1 MVILEDVFKKDFS
14 DFEKPLT
21 ALALEFPCNLSSTG
35 DTFGEG
41 RFHLFLLALPSNMTL
56 QSKT

>member
-1 MVILEDVFKKDFS
+1 MVILDVFKKDFS

-21 ALALEFPCNLSSTG
+21 ALALEFPCNLSGTG

-41 RFHLFLLALPSNMTL
+41 KFHLFLLALPSNMTL
-56 QSKT
+56 QGKT